1 MKKWIA
7 LLLSCVMLLA
17 MVAGCGGTPAE
28 SPSQS
33 GGAGETAPQSAAPDG
48 ETKTYKVGFSNVWV
62 GNTWGV
68 QCVNELEA
76 YLRNNE
82 QISEYYI
89 YNADND
95 VNKQISD
102 IEDLI
107 AKGVDMLILQ
117 PISAESVAAVVE
129 EAYDAGIVVV
139 NCTSPLSDAT
149 DKYNVSVVAR
159 DYDFGYVGA
168 KWLCEELG
176 GEGNIVCLDGMAG
189 LSSAVLRMQGAQD
202 AFAEYPGINVIASE
216 YGVWDY
222 ATAKPVMDFLLAA
235 YDDSDGIWAS
245 GGDMTRAAIE
255 VWADSGRDWI
265 PMMGE
270 DCNGFLKLWSEYK
283 DDGLSCIATSLPT
296 WLFAYGAELGLEIL
310 NGTYEGEKDIIVE
323 IPTITNDQ
331 VDDYVRWD
339 LSDSFWCGTK
349 MTEEDIVALYGNG
362 NDGSQGLTGEGVAT
376 DH

>member
-117 PISAESVAAVVE
+117 PICR
-129 EAYDAGIVVV
+129 I
-139 NCTSPLSDAT
+139 C
-149 DKYNVSVVAR
+149 
-159 DYDFGYVGA
+159 
-168 KWLCEELG
+168 G
-176 GEGNIVCLDGMAG
+176 G
-189 LSSAVLRMQGAQD
+189 
-202 AFAEYPGINVIASE
+202 
-216 YGVWDY
+216 
-222 ATAKPVMDFLLAA
+222 
-235 YDDSDGIWAS
+235 
-245 GGDMTRAAIE
+245 
-255 VWADSGRDWI
+255 SGRR
-265 PMMGE
+265 GLRRGN
-270 DCNGFLKLWSEYK
+270 CGGKLY
-283 DDGLSCIATSLPT
+283 LPPVGC
-296 WLFAYGAELGLEIL
+296 Y
-310 NGTYEGEKDIIVE
+310 
-323 IPTITNDQ
+323 
-331 VDDYVRWD
+331 R
-339 LSDSFWCGTK
+339 
-349 MTEEDIVALYGNG
+349 
-362 NDGSQGLTGEGVAT
+362 
-376 DH
+376 

>member
-107 AKGVDMLILQ
+107 AKGGDIIRGDRQLR
-117 PISAESVAAVVE
+117 ESVAGEHDQAYLIIRKAV
-129 EAYDAGIVVV
+129 
-139 NCTSPLSDAT
+139 
-149 DKYNVSVVAR
+149 R
-159 DYDFGYVGA
+159 
-168 KWLCEELG
+168 
-176 GEGNIVCLDGMAG
+176 
-189 LSSAVLRMQGAQD
+189 Q
-202 AFAEYPGINVIASE
+202 
-216 YGVWDY
+216 
-222 ATAKPVMDFLLAA
+222 
-235 YDDSDGIWAS
+235 S
-245 GGDMTRAAIE
+245 G
-255 VWADSGRDWI
+255 
-265 PMMGE
+265 
-270 DCNGFLKLWSEYK
+270 
-283 DDGLSCIATSLPT
+283 
-296 WLFAYGAELGLEIL
+296 
-310 NGTYEGEKDIIVE
+310 
-323 IPTITNDQ
+323 
-331 VDDYVRWD
+331 
-339 LSDSFWCGTK
+339 
-349 MTEEDIVALYGNG
+349 
-362 NDGSQGLTGEGVAT
+362 
-376 DH
+376 

>member
-102 IEDLI
+102 IEDLT
-107 AKGVDMLILQ
+107 
-117 PISAESVAAVVE
+117 P
-129 EAYDAGIVVV
+129 
-139 NCTSPLSDAT
+139 
-149 DKYNVSVVAR
+149 
-159 DYDFGYVGA
+159 
-168 KWLCEELG
+168 
-176 GEGNIVCLDGMAG
+176 
-189 LSSAVLRMQGAQD
+189 
-202 AFAEYPGINVIASE
+202 
-216 YGVWDY
+216 
-222 ATAKPVMDFLLAA
+222 
-235 YDDSDGIWAS
+235 
-245 GGDMTRAAIE
+245 RA
-255 VWADSGRDWI
+255 WI
-265 PMMGE
+265 
-270 DCNGFLKLWSEYK
+270 C
-283 DDGLSCIATSLPT
+283 
-296 WLFAYGAELGLEIL
+296 
-310 NGTYEGEKDIIVE
+310 
-323 IPTITNDQ
+323 
-331 VDDYVRWD
+331 
-339 LSDSFWCGTK
+339 
-349 MTEEDIVALYGNG
+349 
-362 NDGSQGLTGEGVAT
+362 
-376 DH
+376 

>member
-28 SPSQS
+28 SPNQS

-139 NCTSPLSDAT
+139 NCTSPP
-149 DKYNVSVVAR
+149 
-159 DYDFGYVGA
+159 VG
-168 KWLCEELG
+168 CY
-176 GEGNIVCLDGMAG
+176 
-189 LSSAVLRMQGAQD
+189 R
-202 AFAEYPGINVIASE
+202 
-216 YGVWDY
+216 
-222 ATAKPVMDFLLAA
+222 
-235 YDDSDGIWAS
+235 
-245 GGDMTRAAIE
+245 
-255 VWADSGRDWI
+255 
-265 PMMGE
+265 
-270 DCNGFLKLWSEYK
+270 
-283 DDGLSCIATSLPT
+283 
-296 WLFAYGAELGLEIL
+296 
-310 NGTYEGEKDIIVE
+310 
-323 IPTITNDQ
+323 
-331 VDDYVRWD
+331 
-339 LSDSFWCGTK
+339 
-349 MTEEDIVALYGNG
+349 
-362 NDGSQGLTGEGVAT
+362 
-376 DH
+376 

>member
-139 NCTSPLSDAT
+139 NCTSPCRMLPINT
-149 DKYNVSVVAR
+149 T
-159 DYDFGYVGA
+159 
-168 KWLCEELG
+168 
-176 GEGNIVCLDGMAG
+176 CLWW
-189 LSSAVLRMQGAQD
+189 
-202 AFAEYPGINVIASE
+202 PGITTSATWAPSGCARSWAARAILSAWMAWPACPVLCCACRVPRMPLPNTPAS
-216 YGVWDY
+216 
-222 ATAKPVMDFLLAA
+222 M
-235 YDDSDGIWAS
+235 
-245 GGDMTRAAIE
+245 
-255 VWADSGRDWI
+255 
-265 PMMGE
+265 
-270 DCNGFLKLWSEYK
+270 
-283 DDGLSCIATSLPT
+283 
-296 WLFAYGAELGLEIL
+296 
-310 NGTYEGEKDIIVE
+310 
-323 IPTITNDQ
+323 
-331 VDDYVRWD
+331 
-339 LSDSFWCGTK
+339 
-349 MTEEDIVALYGNG
+349 
-362 NDGSQGLTGEGVAT
+362 
-376 DH
+376 